1 MEKVND
7 YDVFE
12 VIDTFNIEKVLNCL
26 TLKNW
31 TQVEGEFTPYEAQ
44 FIEQARQKL
53 EIKWDEWNEE
63 ELKMNFISLVLFV
76 AQVEVAKSI
85 ATFYERKLSGYVNK
99 LVVDCMFASTT
110 NSGLPKMPYFFLQVQ
125 NNQCGDS
132 HQRNVAPPEGQ
143 MLAAMILAQEIN
155 QDNKP
160 IYGSWIQGAI

>member
-12 VIDTFNIEKVLNCL
+12 VIDTFNMEKVLNCL

-31 TQVEGEFTPYEAQ
+31 TQIEGEFTPYEAQ

-85 ATFYERKLSGYVNK
+85 ATFYERKLSGYINNINIS
-99 LVVDCMFASTT
+99 LVVDCVFASTT
-110 NSGLPKMPYFFLQVQ
+110 NSGLPKMPYFFLQEFKRSL
-125 NNQCGDS
+125 GDS
-132 HQRNVAPPEGQ
+132 HNPEGQ
-143 MLAAMILAQEIN
+143 MMAAIILAQEIN